1 MDPGG
6 RPAEVDVE
14 AEKAALHAAV
24 PPTLSPEEDV
34 EQPRRMQLFMADL
47 MAHLFLLRQPLPPH
61 SDIPSPLPSPRTPRP
76 PHNLCAIDRS
86 MPPIVSGGGAQHARL
101 TSLPWQPTLSRG
113 LILCGQKI
121 TCRSLI
127 QIIATPINGSYS
139 QKNAMTR
146 MRHTNRFCAM
156 VLYSL

>member
-47 MAHLFLLRQPLPPH
+47 MAHLFCCGSLSRPH
-61 SDIPSPLPSPRTPRP
+61 SDIPSPPPEPTDPSPPRTTYVP
-76 PHNLCAIDRS
+76 IDRS
-86 MPPIVSGGGAQHARL
+86 MPPIVSGEVLNMPASRL
-101 TSLPWQPTLSRG
+101 FPGSR
-113 LILCGQKI
+113 
-121 TCRSLI
+121 
-127 QIIATPINGSYS
+127 PS
-139 QKNAMTR
+139 QED
-146 MRHTNRFCAM
+146 
-156 VLYSL
+156 